1 MRYKQDLFLDIL
13 VLSKKKKKQFRKI
26 SMQSISKIKLF
37 KNCKKNCDC
46 LFLKKAKN
54 FIFLHLLKIFI

>member
-26 SMQSISKIKLF
+26 SMQSISKIK
-37 KNCKKNCDC
+37 
-46 LFLKKAKN
+46 
-54 FIFLHLLKIFI
+54 